1 MVFWGIIFQPTT
13 ELRAGPQSIAMLKV
27 WGEDKEPAKEY
38 EKERSRRWEESQE
51 SVVSWR
57 LSEKSVLKWGS
68 DQLKL
73 KMSANLLLLNS

>member
-1 MVFWGIIFQPTT
+1 MVSWGIIFQPTT

-27 WGEDKEPAKEY
+27 WGEEKEPAREY

-57 LSEKSVLKWGS
+57 LKWEKCPKMRQWSVKAQDERWSLTIE
-68 DQLKL
+68 
-73 KMSANLLLLNS
+73 